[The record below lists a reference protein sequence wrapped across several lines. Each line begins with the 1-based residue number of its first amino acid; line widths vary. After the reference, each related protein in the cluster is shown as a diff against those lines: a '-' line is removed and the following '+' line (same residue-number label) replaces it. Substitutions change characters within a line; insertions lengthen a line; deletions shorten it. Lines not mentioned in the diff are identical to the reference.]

1 MLFNLYLAYFE
12 TSGPTEKR
20 KFPLGLKTWGLLLVK
35 LETLLRWLRHRSW
48 NVVAKLL
55 KDVGKR
61 SINKGKRLRIAELN
75 DKDMFWVSLFTGD
88 GSMAHK
94 VGG

>member
-35 LETLLRWLRHRSW
+35 LETLLRWLRHRS
-48 NVVAKLL
+48 
-55 KDVGKR
+55 
-61 SINKGKRLRIAELN
+61 
-75 DKDMFWVSLFTGD
+75 
-88 GSMAHK
+88 
-94 VGG
+94 